1 MRQENERMGK
11 MNRIWTFMGL
21 LLVGL
26 AVALAMSSGAVL
38 AEGPGTQA
46 ALGTEFTYQGHLKL
60 NGAAINQPCDFG
72 FSLWDSES
80 GTSGQIGSELFR
92 LDTPVENGRF
102 TAVLDFGADPFQG
115 DERWLKITVR
125 YPTDIDPW
133 VTLTPRQKLTATPY
147 ALYAMN
153 SPAHWGE
160 SWSGN
165 SVGLVLSSNDYYGL
179 WATSG
184 SGYPA
189 VVGNATGGSV
199 VLPTGGDGLHGM
211 GSNNG
216 VYGWGTTAGVAGH
229 SSSGRGVK
237 GTSGT
242 SVGVEGTST
251 SGAGVKGT
259 STSNYGVFAHSDNGT
274 SLYVDGAG
282 ANGLRVDSAGESAI
296 YVGSAGHDGIRVNS
310 ANWSGVYV
318 YGAGS
323 DAIRVQ
329 GAGQDGLRIFS
340 ATRNFIRLGPA
351 DNDLR
356 LIVATSGDVYS
367 DGEFYSSGADF
378 AELMVA
384 SPGAITE
391 PGDVLMIGP
400 DGKPQPCF
408 RPNATNLLG
417 VHSTDP
423 AYVGGSGDNF
433 DIEGKIP
440 VGITGIAPVKV
451 SAENGPIEP
460 GDLLTSS
467 SLQGHAM
474 KASAVT
480 IEDVSFYRP
489 GTILG
494 KALEPLDEGTGVI
507 SALIALQ

>member
-1 MRQENERMGK
+1 MNGRWAFMR
-11 MNRIWTFMGL
+11 L

-26 AVALAMSSGAVL
+26 AVVLAMSSGLAL
-38 AEGPGTQA
+38 AEGPETQA

-60 NGAAINQPCDFG
+60 GGGAINQPCDFG

-80 GTSGQIGSELFR
+80 GTTGKIGSSQYLM
-92 LDTPVENGRF
+92 DVPVQNGRF
-102 TAVLDFGADPFQG
+102 TAVMDFGAGSFQG
-115 DERWLKITVR
+115 DERWLEIEVR

-147 ALYAMN
+147 ALYALN
-153 SPAHWGE
+153 SPDHWGE

-165 SVGLVLSSNDYYGL
+165 GVGLVLSSNDYYGL

-216 VYGWGTTAGVAGH
+216 VYGWGSTAGVTGD
-229 SSSGRGVK
+229 SSSG
-237 GTSGT
+237 T
-242 SVGVEGTST
+242 
-251 SGAGVKGT
+251 GVKGT
-259 STSNYGVFAHSDNGT
+259 STSSHGVHGHSTNGNGVFAHSDNGT
-274 SLYVDGAG
+274 SIYVDGAG
-282 ANGLRVDSAGESAI
+282 GYGLNVNSAGQSGI
-296 YVGSAGHDGIRVNS
+296 YVHSAGHDGIRVNS

-340 ATRNFIRLGPA
+340 ATRNFIRLGPHV
-351 DNDLR
+351 DDLR
-356 LIVATSGDVYS
+356 MIVATSGDVYS
-367 DGEFYSSGADF
+367 DGEFYSTGADF
-378 AELMVA
+378 AELMT
-384 SPGAITE
+384 PPEGAACE
-391 PGDVLMIGP
+391 PGDVLVIGP
-400 DGKPQPCF
+400 DGKPQLSSA
-408 RPNATNLLG
+408 PNATNLLG

-433 DIEGKIP
+433 DIEGMIP

-451 SAENGPIEP
+451 SAENGPITP
-460 GDLLTSS
+460 GDMLTSS
-467 SLQGHAM
+467 SLPGHAM
-474 KASAVT
+474 RASEVT
-480 IEDVSFYRP
+480 IDDVTFYRP

-507 SALIALQ
+507 SALVALQ